1 MEAEDNT
8 LCSVVMPLYN
18 CEKFLA
24 ESLQSA
30 LRQTWTRLE
39 ILLIED
45 GSADHTLSL
54 AKTYAA
60 QHENIVLLCNEKN
73 QGVAY
78 SRNRGIEAAKG
89 AYIAFLDGDDAW
101 EPEKIASQIEFMRRE
116 RCDVCCSSYTMMDEG
131 GAWIGECHV
140 PEEKVTLGN
149 LLKENYIGMSSVL
162 IKADIAKRYAFSKS
176 YLHEDYAYWLTLLH
190 EKCRILAMNEQLTRY
205 RVRASSRSGNKLV
218 AAKGRWVIYRN
229 LLQLD
234 WLTAAYYFVF
244 YFFYGLKKYY
254 FPKIYVQ
261 NIKR

>member
-1 MEAEDNT
+1 MKAEDNV
-8 LCSVVMPLYN
+8 LCSVVMPIYN

-45 GSADHTLSL
+45 GSTDHTLSL

-78 SRNRGIEAAKG
+78 SRNRGIQAAKG

-176 YLHEDYAYWLTLLH
+176 YLHEDYAYWLTLL
-190 EKCRILAMNEQLTRY
+190 KINARIMGIDRTLMRY
-205 RVRASSRSGNKLV
+205 RVSKSSRSGNKIA
-218 AAKGRWVIYRN
+218 AAKGRWVIYREMFQFSR
-229 LLQLD
+229 LK
-234 WLTAAYYFVF
+234 TIYYFVF
-244 YFFYGLKKYY
+244 YFYYGIKKYY
-254 FPKIYVQ
+254 FPGNYNQ
-261 NIKR
+261 SG